1 MEYDNDITLVTMFF
15 DINRDNWELSN
26 SVRKTNTYL
35 NAFYHFLDYPYN
47 MVCFIDNRYY
57 NEVIEKYNESK
68 YKNKVFISIDKQWL
82 TEHTLAWKQV
92 GVDEIIMKSIHYKL
106 FMKKRVEVSYEISNK
121 PIPPDVN
128 IEDYLFP
135 ENKYPEY
142 VAITHSKIDLLIH
155 ALEHNC
161 IKTPY
166 TFWVD
171 FGYFHSVY
179 ENKKETFPSNTL
191 DIHKFHKEKLNFIIR
206 NKIKK
211 NNYNPYR
218 ELIMAPDLFTGGFW
232 GGKNDLLYKLQDLY
246 HRCVNKL
253 YNLNIS
259 DDEQHIYYTCYDEN
273 PELFHLEHI
282 VEEPWPKALTYYEKK
297 VIL

>member
-128 IEDYLFP
+128 I
-135 ENKYPEY
+135 
-142 VAITHSKIDLLIH
+142 
-155 ALEHNC
+155 
-161 IKTPY
+161 
-166 TFWVD
+166 
-171 FGYFHSVY
+171 
-179 ENKKETFPSNTL
+179 
-191 DIHKFHKEKLNFIIR
+191 
-206 NKIKK
+206 
-211 NNYNPYR
+211 
-218 ELIMAPDLFTGGFW
+218 
-232 GGKNDLLYKLQDLY
+232 
-246 HRCVNKL
+246 
-253 YNLNIS
+253 
-259 DDEQHIYYTCYDEN
+259 
-273 PELFHLEHI
+273 
-282 VEEPWPKALTYYEKK
+282 
-297 VIL
+297 